1 MLKPTGALV
10 GAAVGAVGAGV
21 VIAVGTSLW
30 HAAWHAGVA
39 AGWLLGKSATHLG
52 AGARRGAALSSGA
65 RAACNLRAHR
75 GAHDARDLREAVARE
90 LGGRVGAPQLLLHL
104 LAAREA
110 WVGLGLGLGLGL

>member
-1 MLKPTGALV
+1 MLSPLV
-10 GAAVGAVGAGV
+10 DRGV
-21 VIAVGTSLW
+21 QSHHSHRELVKSGSRLGTIVC
-30 HAAWHAGVA
+30 AAWHAGVA

-65 RAACNLRAHR
+65 RAACHLRAHR
-75 GAHDARDLREAVARE
+75 GAHDARDLREAVARQ

-110 WVGLGLGLGLGL
+110 WVG